1 MSLAIL
7 VTAREH
13 DSQYDWTM
21 NEVAALKDGLEP
33 AIIDHV
39 RHRRPL
45 TGSGDKEAIL
55 MEFGRELFG
64 KHVVSEQTYV
74 RALKLFR
81 ERDLVDFTNLVAR
94 DTSDATLLTAFDE
107 HVPAGQ
113 KPLLPIP

>member
-1 MSLAIL
+1 
-7 VTAREH
+7 
-13 DSQYDWTM
+13 
-21 NEVAALKDGLEP
+21 
-33 AIIDHV
+33 
-39 RHRRPL
+39 
-45 TGSGDKEAIL
+45 
-55 MEFGRELFG
+55 
-64 KHVVSEQTYV
+64 VSEQTYA